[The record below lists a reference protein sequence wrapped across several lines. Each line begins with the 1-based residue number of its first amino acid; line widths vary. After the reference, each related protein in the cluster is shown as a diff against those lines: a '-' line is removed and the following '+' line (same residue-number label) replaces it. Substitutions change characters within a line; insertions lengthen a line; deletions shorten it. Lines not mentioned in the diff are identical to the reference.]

1 MKRCKAE
8 FSLKVIRLKSSI
20 GKGLLSK
27 DYQDYQ
33 RKCLPC
39 IHAFGWIFLRHL
51 EGCGSI
57 NFIEKKISLI
67 YIVLLF
73 GMRIMH

>member
-8 FSLKVIRLKSSI
+8 FSLKVIPLKSSI
-20 GKGLLSK
+20 GKGLSSK

-33 RKCLPC
+33 RKYLLC
-39 IHAFGWIFLRHL
+39 IHAFGWIFLCHL
-51 EGCGSI
+51 EGCDSI
-57 NFIEKKISLI
+57 HFIDKKISLI
-67 YIVLLF
+67 YILLLL